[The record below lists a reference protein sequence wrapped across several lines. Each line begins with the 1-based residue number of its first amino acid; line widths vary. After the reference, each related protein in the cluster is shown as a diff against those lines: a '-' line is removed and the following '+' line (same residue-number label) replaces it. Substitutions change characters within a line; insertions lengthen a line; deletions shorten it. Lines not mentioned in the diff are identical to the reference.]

1 MVHIGR
7 ANAIIIGDCAF
18 FLMAISGST
27 GGGALFLLSVSVT
40 QGVGKLGSFTDSTSK
55 GAGFLYCQQK
65 KALL

>member
-7 ANAIIIGDCAF
+7 ANAIILLEIVL

-40 QGVGKLGSFTDSTSK
+40 QGVGKLGGFTDSTSK

>member
-1 MVHIGR
+1 
-7 ANAIIIGDCAF
+7 
-18 FLMAISGST
+18 MAISGST

-40 QGVGKLGSFTDSTSK
+40 QGVGKIGSFTDSTSK